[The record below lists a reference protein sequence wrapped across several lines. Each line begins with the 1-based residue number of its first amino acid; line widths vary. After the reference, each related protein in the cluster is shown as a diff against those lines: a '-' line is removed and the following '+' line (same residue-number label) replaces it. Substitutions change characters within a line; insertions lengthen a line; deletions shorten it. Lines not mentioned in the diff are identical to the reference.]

1 MSCKRSDELRPEEEP
16 LKLNRRPIF
25 FFLSSFFSKE
35 KKKMSAFVVH
45 NPTKEMKRARL
56 VGEENWFVSDRI
68 VLFPLMDFLI
78 QFHLSN
84 LRFLL
89 NSPTQPNPT
98 PPILIFK
105 QSHLTDTQENEGSRE
120 TRVNNG
126 WPISGYNHAHKK
138 KPLLSAAS
146 MFLTLRNSKPK
157 IGQRIP
163 RRRNI
168 ATRGWATMVIQLDC
182 WMMKASP
189 SGSQQA
195 KKHKL
200 WLFFVGSPPSPRA
213 PERVLCV
220 SLHPPLFLVTC
231 VMCLCV

>member
-1 MSCKRSDELRPEEEP
+1 
-16 LKLNRRPIF
+16 
-25 FFLSSFFSKE
+25 
-35 KKKMSAFVVH
+35 MSAFVVH

-84 LRFLL
+84 LRFLP

-126 WPISGYNHAHKK
+126 WPISGYHHAQKK
-138 KPLLSAAS
+138 KAPSLCRFDVLNVTQQQTKNWTEDSTSKKYRDKGVGHDGNSTRLLDDES
-146 MFLTLRNSKPK
+146 FF
-157 IGQRIP
+157 
-163 RRRNI
+163 
-168 ATRGWATMVIQLDC
+168 GWKST
-182 WMMKASP
+182 S
-189 SGSQQA
+189 
-195 KKHKL
+195 
-200 WLFFVGSPPSPRA
+200 
-213 PERVLCV
+213 
-220 SLHPPLFLVTC
+220 
-231 VMCLCV
+231 